1 MTSRYLI
8 IVFCI
13 FNPFAIDLSKGVSK
27 YFVKNI
33 VVYSSSIRPQII
45 YNLRLGS
52 VAVYFRESC

>member
-33 VVYSSSIRPQII
+33 VFTAVQLGHRLYII
-45 YNLRLGS
+45 CDW
-52 VAVYFRESC
+52 AV